1 MPCWYI
7 FNSSTVIFNYH
18 PDTGIKTNDRR
29 EYDIRLK
36 MKYHHL
42 RTTLLFTTSQHKSDH
57 TEFLLLFAQFQTVN
71 WNWICGTQWY
81 MRTISISHILFVAIL
96 FVSRYLMIYEYNSYS
111 TNSHFVFWLTF
122 LCYIL
127 KLTHPDN
134 RPNHPYLLYFHCII
148 AYNKS
153 IRIVELRITC
163 MIEVCQYTIISHSS
177 II

>member
-1 MPCWYI
+1 
-7 FNSSTVIFNYH
+7 
-18 PDTGIKTNDRR
+18 
-29 EYDIRLK
+29 
-36 MKYHHL
+36 MKYQHL
-42 RTTLLFTTSQHKSDH
+42 RTTLLFTTSQQKSDH
-57 TEFLLLFAQFQTVN
+57 VDFLLLFAQFQTVN

-134 RPNHPYLLYFHCII
+134 RPNHPYLLTYKHTHTHTTTQRSLIC
-148 AYNKS
+148 NEVWRRQKS
-153 IRIVELRITC
+153 AEPTFSERLSCYVFFNHRG
-163 MIEVCQYTIISHSS
+163 
-177 II
+177 